1 MNNTENT
8 TFQPI
13 ISVIRKATAA
23 TKTQGKFT
31 LKEDDNP
38 YQVIQK
44 LTKFIAKNSE
54 KPSQEEI
61 IDALAFFY
69 PDATFEAVEE
79 GFTSMTSQ
87 GEAIADLDKM
97 QARLKGFS
105 KAVPDSNSA
114 VLFSRTT
121 LNRKDEEIKDLFVL
135 SSLAGYTQN
144 QYTFWRNNERNGLAH
159 SQYDRI
165 FLLSLDK
172 LVGQHK
178 VYNLIKPYL
187 LEETSTFANEESL
200 VELFRHTFCRPEYA
214 SKKGYRY
221 YWTENLQQIM
231 ESFYCDEPEIFS
243 RLVKQEG
250 YTMEVKVADEAR
262 ESFLKFKK
270 GGTTYFVY
278 PESDEKRYHL
288 TATIEF
294 AMETISKLYR
304 EDQNVQLLNAYA
316 KSAAS
321 TYATAFQT
329 KKNIPERIQIA
340 MAQSTFSKDFS
351 FVEFDETVDLDKM
364 RELESEG
371 DTYRK
376 VLPHAQNGKVPDLR
390 FRYLGKHKANGI
402 FFPGANSIGVD
413 PRHGIQSFTHEF
425 GHFLDF
431 NNSSEVPL
439 SLQDDFSRILLAYQ
453 VAYDC
458 LAEKPA
464 TTGKCSDDYFKTPT
478 EVFARA
484 FEVYLDCFKGVQT
497 SLKKASLEFSL
508 AHKPFEKI
516 KTEVQDYFDQ
526 LFPEM
531 QKAVEVEKALQNQP
545 LSPVSAPSA
554 SRVMYKVVEEV
565 EPQFFK
571 QLSLF

>member
-69 PDATFEAVEE
+69 PDATFEAIEE

-121 LNRKDEEIKDLFVL
+121 LNLKDKEVKDLFIL
-135 SSLAGYTQN
+135 SPLAGYTQN

-159 SQYDRI
+159 SQYSRI

-172 LVGQHK
+172 LVGQYK
-178 VYNLIKPYL
+178 VYNLLQSYL
-187 LEETSTFANEESL
+187 SEEPSIFATEESL
-200 VELFRHTFCRPEYA
+200 VELFKHTFCRPEFS
-214 SKKGYRY
+214 SKKKYHY
-221 YWTENLQQIM
+221 YWTEELQDIM
-231 ESFYCDEPEIFS
+231 ECFYCDESETFS
-243 RLVKQEG
+243 RLVKKEG
-250 YTMEVKVADEAR
+250 YTIEIKEGDNAR
-262 ESFLKFKK
+262 ESLMKFKK
-270 GGTTYFVY
+270 AGTTYFVY
-278 PESDEKRYHL
+278 PASDKKRYQL
-288 TATIEF
+288 TATIKF
-294 AMETISKLYR
+294 VMETISKLYR
-304 EDQNVQLLNAYA
+304 EDKNVQLLNAYA

-321 TYATAFQT
+321 NYATAFQT

-364 RELESEG
+364 RELESEWE
-371 DTYRK
+371 TYRK
-376 VLPHAQNGKVPDLR
+376 VLPHAQNGKMPDLR

-413 PRHGIQSFTHEF
+413 PRYGIQSFSHEY

-439 SLQDDFSRILLAYQ
+439 SLQAEFSHILLAYQ
-453 VAYDC
+453 EGYDC

-464 TTGKCSDDYFKTPT
+464 KTGKCSDDYFKTPT
-478 EVFARA
+478 EVLARA
-484 FEVYLDCFKGVQT
+484 FEVYVDSFKVVQT
-497 SLKKASLEFSL
+497 SFKKSSLEFSL

-516 KTEVQDYFDQ
+516 KDEVQHYFDQ

-531 QKAVEVEKALQNQP
+531 RQAVEVAEARQRQAF
-545 LSPVSAPSA
+545 SQAA
-554 SRVMYKVVEEV
+554 SI
-565 EPQFFK
+565 
-571 QLSLF
+571 SHTWC